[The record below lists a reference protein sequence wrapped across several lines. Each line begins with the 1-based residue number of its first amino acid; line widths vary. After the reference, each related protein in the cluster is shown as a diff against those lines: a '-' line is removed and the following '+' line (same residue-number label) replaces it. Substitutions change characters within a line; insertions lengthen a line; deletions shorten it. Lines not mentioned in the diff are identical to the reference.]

1 MKKLF
6 PVIILVVLVLT
17 VILPAGCSTES
28 TSEGNTESTA
38 EIEGPGKTGGTF
50 IEGAYGGD
58 GETLNFL
65 LVSDGTSSSYI
76 SHTLDALVNYNN
88 QLEINLLCLAK
99 DLEVSEDGLV
109 YTATIRDDLKWSDGS
124 QVTAGD
130 YVYTMSNLMFADWL
144 SYPYK
149 DSWQEKVDGE
159 MVFVKPEVVSDTV
172 FTITRQT
179 VDPEFAYTIYDLV
192 PYPEYIASKYEG
204 DEEAFIRAPEFNDL
218 SYTGNLG
225 PYKFKEWIRNDRFVV
240 ERNPDYYLGKDIG
253 APYFDEYVV
262 KIFGSSATMLAALES
277 GDITMSVIEPD
288 KVSKFKGLP
297 DMDVYTIPGGGYT
310 LLAYNQRDNGWE
322 GLQQKEVRQALS
334 MSIDKDRICEKIY
347 LGFAQPAFSFIPRV
361 SPWYN
366 DEAVEKFGVGDL
378 YDREKSLEILNNAG
392 YETKNEDGKLV
403 TCNKDGS
410 PVKLKLVTTTGGG
423 LAEDIAFLVK
433 QELADIGIEVELK
446 LVPWENVLRKYMNNK
461 VPGSDQ
467 QPGGNNGPDAVS
479 EDPWDMILMAFGTDV
494 LAPSGSSVF
503 YASDGGLNFMGFN
516 NEEVD
521 ELFEL
526 AQSKEALDK
535 TKRAEIYAD
544 ISRLLSE
551 EQPVD
556 FLVFRMSNIGF
567 QDNVKGIDPGVAITY
582 NYYLWYF
589 E

>member
-76 SHTLDALVNYNN
+76 SHTLDTLVNYNN

-124 QVTAGD
+124 PVTAGD

-149 DSWQEKVDGE
+149 DSWQEKVEGE

-240 ERNPDYYLGKDIG
+240 ERNPDYYLGKDVG

-535 TKRAEIYAD
+535 TKRAEIYTD

>member
-38 EIEGPGKTGGTF
+38 EIKGPGKTGGTF

-76 SHTLDALVNYNN
+76 SHTLDTLVNYNN

-124 QVTAGD
+124 PVTAGD

-149 DSWQEKVDGE
+149 DSWQEKVNGE
-159 MVFVKPEVVSDTV
+159 MVFVEPAVVSDTV
-172 FTITRQT
+172 FTVTRQT

-240 ERNPDYYLGKDIG
+240 ERNPDYYLGKDVG

-262 KIFGSSATMLAALES
+262 KLFGNSATMLAALEA
-277 GDITMSVIEPD
+277 GDITMAGIEPE
-288 KVSKFKGLP
+288 KVGKFKNLSN
-297 DMDVYTIPGGGYT
+297 MDVYTIPSAGYIVMP
-310 LLAYNQRDNGWE
+310 YNHRNNGWE
-322 GLQQKEVRQALS
+322 GLKQKEIRQALS
-334 MSIDKDRICEKIY
+334 MSIGKEKICDKIY
-347 LGFAQPAFSFIPRV
+347 LGFAQPAYSFIPRV
-361 SPWYN
+361 SPWY
-366 DEAVEKFGVGDL
+366 DSESVVKYGVGDL
-378 YDREKSLEILNNAG
+378 YNKEKALQILNNAG
-392 YETKNEDGKLV
+392 YESKDKDGKLV
-403 TCNKDGS
+403 TYNKDGS
-410 PVKLKLVTTTGGG
+410 PVKLRLVTTTGGG
-423 LAEDIAFLVK
+423 LAEDVAFLIK

-446 LVPWENVLRKYMNNK
+446 LVPWENMIRKYMNNK

-467 QPGGNNGPDAVS
+467 LLADNNGPDAVS
-479 EDPWDMILMAFGTDV
+479 EEPWDLMLMSFGTDV

-503 YASDGGLNFMGFN
+503 YTSDGGLNFMGFN
-516 NEEVD
+516 SKEVD
-521 ELFEL
+521 KLFEL
-526 AQSKEALDK
+526 VQSREALDK
-535 TKRAEIYAD
+535 TKRAEMYSD
-544 ISRLLSE
+544 MSRLLSDD
-551 EQPVD
+551 QPVD
-556 FLVFRMSNIGF
+556 FLVFRMSNVGF
-567 QDNVKGIDPGVAITY
+567 QNNVKGIEPGIAWTY

-589 E
+589 D